1 MDIKYYVINLDRS
14 KERLNDILSQF
25 SLEKLEL
32 DKVNAIDGQTLD
44 LDDTADDIECRKEMG
59 RSIQPGEVG
68 CSLSHRRALETFRST
83 SAEFAV
89 ILEDDAVLTDEFSK
103 KIEALSTFIK
113 ANPHLKVCAVN
124 LGPSDYKYT
133 TQLVKLNNTE
143 LLRAHRFPMLATG
156 ILWTKHGAQIV
167 LDDSG
172 KIKYPYDNYLRI
184 KLTHGHVGL
193 SVRPSLISSA
203 EVLSDID
210 ARSTSA
216 GRSKQNRS
224 RLYFYKKQ
232 KRVFREKIIAII
244 SIINW
249 KFQRPKV
256 K

>member
-14 KERLNDILSQF
+14 KERLNNILSQF
-25 SLEKLEL
+25 SLQKLDLE
-32 DKVNAIDGQTLD
+32 KVNAIDGQTLD
-44 LDDTADDIECRKEMG
+44 LDDTADDIACRREMG

-68 CSLSHRRALETFRST
+68 CSLSHRRALEAFGST

-89 ILEDDAVLTDEFSK
+89 VLEDDAVLTDEFSK
-103 KIEALSTFIK
+103 KIEALSIFIK
-113 ANPHLKVCAVN
+113 TNPHLKVCAIN

-133 TQLVKLNNTE
+133 TQLAKLDNTE
-143 LLRAHRFPMLATG
+143 LLRSHRFPILATG

-167 LDDSG
+167 LDDNE

-184 KLTHGHVGL
+184 KLTRGHVGL

-203 EVLSDID
+203 DVLSDID
-210 ARSTSA
+210 VRSTSA

-224 RLYFYKKQ
+224 RLYCYKKQ
-232 KRVFREKIIAII
+232 KRIFREKIIAII

-249 KFQRPKV
+249 LFQQPKV